1 MVGVDYSSLIL
12 TVEVGWFLLQRVGG
26 RLALIIHCESKR
38 WRCTLFQLT
47 DFCRTMLSISAA
59 YAVYAVFICLSV
71 CPSVTFMDSV
81 ETNKDSFNFFS
92 PSGSHTIFPHQTLW
106 QYSDRT
112 PLPGASNAGGIGNIV
127 CCELNGS
134 TAKCNTHSCD
144 GPWQIDDINTSR
156 W

>member
-71 CPSVTFMDSV
+71 CLSVRLSRSWILS
-81 ETNKDSFNFFS
+81 KQIKIASIFFHRLVAT
-92 PSGSHTIFPHQTLW
+92 PFFHTKRYGSIPTG
-106 QYSDRT
+106 
-112 PLPGASNAGGIGNIV
+112 PLYRGRRMQVG
-127 CCELNGS
+127 
-134 TAKCNTHSCD
+134 
-144 GPWQIDDINTSR
+144 
-156 W
+156 

>member
-92 PSGSHTIFPHQTLW
+92 PSGSHTIFSTPNVMAVFRPDPFTGGVECRWDRQYRLLW
-106 QYSDRT
+106 IERFDCQVQYTQLRRT
-112 PLPGASNAGGIGNIV
+112 MANWW
-127 CCELNGS
+127 
-134 TAKCNTHSCD
+134 H
-144 GPWQIDDINTSR
+144 
-156 W
+156 